1 MENLAEIVV
10 ASVAFLTFEDSIDQE
25 SAIRELQDIGTH
37 LLHASAQ
44 EREAVL
50 SVCRRICDALPA
62 DADPD
67 VKAFYRDFG
76 EVFCLHPD

>member
-10 ASVAFLTFEDSIDQE
+10 ASVAFLTFEESIDQDA
-25 SAIRELQDIGTH
+25 AIRELQDIGTH
-37 LLHASAQ
+37 LLHASAE

-50 SVCRRICDALPA
+50 SICRRITAALPA
-62 DADPD
+62 DAHPD

-76 EVFCLHPD
+76 EVFCINPD